1 MRTVKQLLESKPP
14 AIHAVSAQT
23 PVIDAI
29 RLMARE
35 CIGAVLVMEGPHLVG
50 IVSERDY
57 ARKIVLEGRSSR
69 DTEVRAIMSQEV
81 ITVSPTQN
89 VADCMEIVSERRIRH
104 LPVLEDGRVIGMVS
118 IGDLVAAVIAEQRA
132 ELEHLQRYIT
142 TGVINRVIT

>member
-1 MRTVKQLLESKPP
+1 MRTVRQLLDHKPA
-14 AIHAVSAQT
+14 AIHAVNADT

-35 CIGAVLVMEGPHLVG
+35 HIGAVLVMDGGHLLG
-50 IVSERDY
+50 ILSERDY

-69 DTEVRAIMSQEV
+69 ETRVRTIMSADV
-81 ITVSPTQN
+81 ITVTPEQN

-104 LPVLEDGRVIGMVS
+104 LPVVEDGEVIGMVS

-142 TGVINRVIT
+142 TGEAPPAPV

>member
-1 MRTVKQLLESKPP
+1 MRTVRQLLDNKPP
-14 AIHAVSAQT
+14 AIHAVSADT

-29 RLMARE
+29 RVMARE
-35 CIGAVLVMEGPHLVG
+35 RIGAVLVMEGARLFG

-69 DTEVRAIMSQEV
+69 ETSVNAIMSSDV
-81 ITVSPTQN
+81 ITVSPEQN

-104 LPVLEDGRVIGMVS
+104 LPVVENGAVIGMVS

-132 ELEHLQRYIT
+132 ELEHLQRYIA
-142 TGVINRVIT
+142 TG

>member
-1 MRTVKQLLESKPP
+1 MRTVRQLLDNKPA
-14 AIHAVSAQT
+14 AIHAVSTDT

-29 RLMARE
+29 RVMARE
-35 CIGAVLVMEGPHLVG
+35 RIGAVLVMDGVRLLG

-69 DTEVRAIMSQEV
+69 ETQVNAIMSADV
-81 ITVSPTQN
+81 VTVSPEQN

-104 LPVLEDGRVIGMVS
+104 LPVVEDGTVIGMVS

-142 TGVINRVIT
+142 TG